1 MNKKDETA
9 KMKIGRNQPCP
20 CGSGRKYKQCCLNKT
35 VFSPTLQHRAL
46 NELQSG
52 FEHIQDT
59 AKKISQIMKE
69 YVAIDVCR
77 AVFCINLW
85 RRNRSALSQCLT
97 LNQALLYTPSFG
109 AKPIETYQDFSSFF
123 LEFKDVLP
131 VTRLEDNIIDDYG
144 EVFINF
150 SGKSYSIVTGTG
162 HQQVYSALR
171 YLQSL
176 AIICGKEAELCALL
190 DYTNYILDLTRE
202 SNLPSDGNIL
212 FEAPNEDFWESI
224 KHLFGDSLFQ
234 EKMDN
239 AFQVIGA
246 KPAPIEMRHFF
257 SIASSHYPLLNLS
270 ILVDY
275 YKLLLSSC
283 TPQQFRDHITL
294 TIRTLIEH
302 SYPFDPNINVHVIQ
316 SPRIFS
322 SDKKPLV
329 PDGVLFAGFAESK
342 LLLAL
347 ESSGDLTQIIRK
359 IKHINQTIGLQL
371 VQRSP
376 NKGHGAWACTLPTG
390 TDIEFLLVDF
400 LTDISSPRRVGNYQ
414 EEYVR
419 CTALDAFYFL
429 GFSENPDEI
438 IEFLRFLKAEQSSL
452 MAFGGLNNFFFTWK
466 ENNHTFSTGAIE
478 YDRIMFDYNETED
491 FVFHFFKDKLFAFP
505 RNDDE
510 LFEEP
515 LAWHIRNVTPE
526 YISIA
531 HKGYSFLG
539 GVCKRLSP
547 YTNLFLSHNAK
558 QFNIDMLDH
567 NALNIIHLVDEIL
580 QNKFKIYSDYFNQFA
595 CLKGKTLQT
604 LMTPKLFRPSWE
616 GTSSSQL
623 IISKAEVTN
632 LSLVIK
638 YSLHP
643 NNVANAILNSDDQ
656 SGENQIFKELL
667 APLNSFDPASYQ
679 MLVEQLNADS
689 CKKKTSDVFE
699 IARSYYYSDYSL
711 DTTVSPSCYV
721 AVRKIIA
728 QTCLKAGLA
737 PGDYKGKDATK
748 TVRAMQLSLVK
759 VFENKL
765 SVYDS
770 HELHIKALNYY
781 AVQINGVVMNQ
792 ERYHSFKNLDD
803 STLQKFESDTR
814 RIREELKRNA
824 ETAEYLIESNLAI
837 VHQDQTQPLSEKE
850 FEFLLAFADWL
861 VTLQEA
867 ADYCFHTDLGLS
879 ISVDSEYKVDV
890 DNSEEMQAINLET
903 IQRKYNAEEYIPQ
916 HDQSDIQYAEDAS
929 AAFQKDTGT
938 NLPMLITLTDYM
950 ASDIAQDSICEEI
963 YPNVFTVSK
972 VSLANSFNETLESKE
987 PDLSRIY
994 HAIDFLTLDLGN
1006 LKTLDGKQ
1014 NDILPVWDREKRC
1027 NRFNIR
1033 PLIQDGEDLI
1043 FSPVIMDRV
1052 KHHWR
1057 SGIIEWYPPYEIGLP
1072 NLLHVLDQWKKKYE
1086 DQMVVDIAQLFHDA
1100 NFDYVLKEVDL
1111 YRRFPYDEYPPEL
1124 GDFDVFAV
1132 NQKTKEMWLIESK
1145 VLKKVGS
1152 VYEDL
1157 SQQKSFFF
1165 QHKDDEKFQ
1174 RRIDYVKS
1182 NLPKILSSLK
1192 LDQEN
1197 YSIVPYMVTNKLF
1210 SSRYKKIQFP
1220 IITYGE
1226 LKNILSNAVATI
1238 CSN

>member
-1 MNKKDETA
+1 MR
-9 KMKIGRNQPCP
+9 IGRNQPCP
-20 CGSGRKYKQCCLNKT
+20 CGSGRKYKHCCLNKT
-35 VFSPTLQHRAL
+35 VSSPTLQHRAL
-46 NELQSG
+46 NELQSS

-69 YVAIDVCR
+69 YAAIDVCR

-85 RRNRSALSQCLT
+85 RRNRSALAQCLT
-97 LNQALLYTPSFG
+97 LNQALLYAPSFG

-123 LEFKDVLP
+123 LEFKNILP

-150 SGKSYSIVTGTG
+150 SGKSYSVVTGTG

-190 DYTNYILDLTRE
+190 EYTKLILDLTRE

-224 KHLFGDSLFQ
+224 KHLFADSSFQ

-239 AFQVIGA
+239 AFQVFGA

-257 SIASSHYPLLNLS
+257 SIGSSHYPLLNLS

-283 TPQQFRDHITL
+283 SPQQFREHITL
-294 TIRTLIEH
+294 TIRALIEH
-302 SYPFDPNINVHVIQ
+302 SYPFNSQAQMQIICLPILFDSNNNKVAL
-316 SPRIFS
+316 SNE
-322 SDKKPLV
+322 
-329 PDGVLFAGFAESK
+329 VLFIGLADNRILVAIENSANFSQTIETIDQLNQTEGLRFARPSPDVALGTEGFA
-342 LLLAL
+342 
-347 ESSGDLTQIIRK
+347 
-359 IKHINQTIGLQL
+359 
-371 VQRSP
+371 
-376 NKGHGAWACTLPTG
+376 LPTG
-390 TDIEFLLVDF
+390 TDTEYLLVDYF
-400 LTDISSPRRVGNYQ
+400 TDITSRKSWIDGRSK
-414 EEYVR
+414 YVN
-419 CTALDAFYFL
+419 CTALDALYFL
-429 GFSENPDEI
+429 GFSDNPDEI
-438 IEFLRFLKAEQSSL
+438 IEFLRFMRAHRSSL
-452 MAFGGLNNFFFTWK
+452 MTIGGLNNFFFAWK
-466 ENNHTFSTGAIE
+466 DNSRDLSTGAIE
-478 YDRIMFDYNETED
+478 YARIICDYNESESYVSD
-491 FVFHFFKDKLFAFP
+491 FFKEKLFAFP
-505 RNDDE
+505 RNDSE
-510 LFEEP
+510 IFEDP
-515 LAWHIRNVTPE
+515 LAWHVKKVTPD
-526 YISIA
+526 YVSIT
-531 HKGYSFLG
+531 HKGYSFLF
-539 GVCKRLSP
+539 GVCNRLSP
-547 YTNLFLSHNAK
+547 QINLFLSHNAK
-558 QFNIDMLDH
+558 QFDIKMLDH
-567 NALNIIHLVDEIL
+567 DALNVIYLVDEIM
-580 QNKFKIYSDYFNQFA
+580 QNKFKIYSDYINQFA

-616 GTSSSQL
+616 GISSSQL
-623 IISKAEVTN
+623 IISKAETTN

-638 YSLHP
+638 YSFHP

-656 SGENQIFKELL
+656 SVESQIFKELL
-667 APLNSFDPASYQ
+667 APLNAFDPAAYQ
-679 MLVEQLNADS
+679 VLVEQLNADS
-689 CKKKTSDVFE
+689 CKKKTSDIFE

-711 DTTVSPSCYV
+711 DTTVSPACYV

-728 QTCLKAGLA
+728 QTCLKAGLT
-737 PGDYKGKDATK
+737 PGNYTGKAATK

-759 VFENKL
+759 VFESKL

-792 ERYHSFKNLDD
+792 ERYHTFKNLDD

-850 FEFLLAFADWL
+850 FKFLLAFADWL

-890 DNSEEMQAINLET
+890 DHSEEMQAINLET

-929 AAFQKDTGT
+929 TAFQKDTGIS
-938 NLPMLITLTDYM
+938 LPILITLADYM
-950 ASDIAQDSICEEI
+950 ANDITQERISEEI

-972 VSLANSFNETLESKE
+972 VSLAKSFNETLVSKE

-1033 PLIQDGEDLI
+1033 PLIQDGEELI

-1072 NLLHVLDQWKKKYE
+1072 NLLHVLNQWKKKYE
-1086 DQMVVDIAQLFHDA
+1086 DQMVVDISKLFQDA
-1100 NFDYVLKEVDL
+1100 SFDLVLKEVDL
-1111 YRRFPYDEYPPEL
+1111 FHRFPLDDYPPEL

-1132 NQKTKEMWLIESK
+1132 NQKTKEIWLIESK

-1174 RRIDYVKS
+1174 RRIDFVKS
-1182 NLPKILSSLK
+1182 NLPKVLSSLK
-1192 LDQEN
+1192 LGQEN

-1226 LKNILSNAVATI
+1226 LKCVLSKTVITT
-1238 CSN
+1238 SETR